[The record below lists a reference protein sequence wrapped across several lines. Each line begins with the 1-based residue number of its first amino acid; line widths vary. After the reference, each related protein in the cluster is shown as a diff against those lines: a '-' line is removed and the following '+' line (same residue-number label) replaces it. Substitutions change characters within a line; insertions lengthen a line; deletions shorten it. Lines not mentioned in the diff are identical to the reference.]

1 MNKNI
6 KWSIFLNKF
15 STLKPYVDNEFNE
28 TIFQQCIKQI
38 DCDYFY
44 PLISVEHFTNEFI
57 LESKT
62 INTETIVIGTVDM
75 FNMKNGIE
83 ERSDTKITYIERIIQ
98 DVVDK
103 HPFKKFIIFHENIID
118 PIIGSI
124 YNNIIWI
131 HWSNI
136 TNERN
141 TYIMLEPII
150 DKNYTSDKPVIT
162 LNNQMRCHRIA
173 LISYLYGLRLDNK
186 INITAMQLAEKCNAS
201 DNVMDLI
208 PWDLDKCDQFKQTI
222 GMGYNLACNVYTDN
236 DMNYNSTYINNYENF
251 KKLYKLYTNSFVEII
266 PETSYTLYGI
276 VTEKFLNSVY
286 ACNFPI
292 LIASCGTVKYL
303 RELGFDMFDDVVNH
317 SYDNIESPC
326 LRMETAIQQ
335 NIHLFDKN
343 VINEW
348 HTVKDRFLNNVSFAK
363 DKMYK
368 VFESRIF
375 NEFKKAI

>member
-1 MNKNI
+1 MNKHI

-15 STLKPYVDNEFNE
+15 STLKPYADNEFNE
-28 TIFQQCIKQI
+28 AIFHQCINQV

-44 PLISVEHFTNEFI
+44 PLISIEHFVQRFQKA
-57 LESKT
+57 SKS
-62 INTETIVIGTVDM
+62 INKNIVIIGTSDL
-75 FNMKNGIE
+75 FNMVNGIE
-83 ERSDTKITYIERIIQ
+83 EDSDTKITYIERIIQ

-124 YNNIIWI
+124 YDNIIWI

-136 TNERN
+136 TCERN
-141 TYIMLEPII
+141 KYITLDPII
-150 DKNYTSDKPVIT
+150 NKNYTSNKPVVA
-162 LNNQMRCHRIA
+162 LNNQIRCHRIA
-173 LISYLYGLRLDNK
+173 LISYLYGTNLNEK
-186 INITAMQLAEKCNAS
+186 CVITALKLHEKCDIYN
-201 DNVMDLI
+201 NPLDLI
-208 PWDLDKCDQFKQTI
+208 PWDLSEEVVQYLKKGYKC
-222 GMGYNLACNVYTDN
+222 ACNEHIN
-236 DMNYNSTYINNYENF
+236 DYVEYNSTYINNYENF

-266 PETSYTLYGI
+266 SETSYTSYG
-276 VTEKFLNSVY
+276 TMAEKYINSVY

-292 LIASCGTVKYL
+292 LVASRGSVKYL
-303 RELGFDMFDDVVNH
+303 RDLGFDMFDDTVNH
-317 SYDNIESPC
+317 SYDEIESPC

-335 NIHLFDKN
+335 NIHLFSNK

-368 VFESRIF
+368 VFEDRIY

>member
-1 MNKNI
+1 MNKHI

-15 STLKPYVDNEFNE
+15 STLKPYADNEFNE
-28 TIFQQCIKQI
+28 AIFHQCINQV

-44 PLISVEHFTNEFI
+44 PLISIEHFVQQFQKA
-57 LESKT
+57 SKS
-62 INTETIVIGTVDM
+62 INKNIVIIGTSDL
-75 FNMKNGIE
+75 FNMVNGIE
-83 ERSDTKITYIERIIQ
+83 EDSDTKITYIERIIQ

-124 YNNIIWI
+124 YDNIIWI

-136 TNERN
+136 TCERN
-141 TYIMLEPII
+141 KYITLDPII
-150 DKNYTSDKPVIT
+150 NKNYTSNKPVVA
-162 LNNQMRCHRIA
+162 LNNQIRCHRIA
-173 LISYLYGLRLDNK
+173 LISYLYGTNLNEK
-186 INITAMQLAEKCNAS
+186 CVITALKLHEKCDIYN
-201 DNVMDLI
+201 NPLDLI
-208 PWDLDKCDQFKQTI
+208 PWDLSEEVVRYLKKGYKC
-222 GMGYNLACNVYTDN
+222 ACNEHIN
-236 DMNYNSTYINNYENF
+236 DYVKYNSTYINNYENF

-266 PETSYTLYGI
+266 SETSYTSYGI
-276 VTEKFLNSVY
+276 MAEKYLHSVY

-292 LIASCGTVKYL
+292 LIASYGSVKYL
-303 RELGFDMFDDVVNH
+303 RELGFDMFDDIVNH

-368 VFESRIF
+368 VFEDRIY

>member
-124 YNNIIWI
+124 YDNIIWI

-136 TNERN
+136 TCERN
-141 TYIMLEPII
+141 KYITLDPII
-150 DKNYTSDKPVIT
+150 NKNYTSNKPVVA
-162 LNNQMRCHRIA
+162 LNNQIRCHRIA
-173 LISYLYGLRLDNK
+173 LISYLYGTNLNEK
-186 INITAMQLAEKCNAS
+186 CVITALKLHEKCDIYN
-201 DNVMDLI
+201 NPLDLI
-208 PWDLDKCDQFKQTI
+208 PWDLSEEVVQYLKKGYKC
-222 GMGYNLACNVYTDN
+222 ACNEHIN
-236 DMNYNSTYINNYENF
+236 DYVEYNSTYINNYENF

-276 VTEKFLNSVY
+276 VAEKYLHSVY

-292 LIASCGTVKYL
+292 LIASCGSVKYL
-303 RELGFDMFDDVVNH
+303 RELGFDMFDDIVNH

>member
-1 MNKNI
+1 M
-6 KWSIFLNKF
+6 NKF

-28 TIFQQCIKQI
+28 AIFHQCINQV

-44 PLISVEHFTNEFI
+44 PLISIEHFVQQFQKA
-57 LESKT
+57 SKS
-62 INTETIVIGTVDM
+62 INKNIVIIGTSDL
-75 FNMKNGIE
+75 FNMVNGIE
-83 ERSDTKITYIERIIQ
+83 EDSDTKITYIERIIQ

-124 YNNIIWI
+124 YDNIIWI

-136 TNERN
+136 TCERN
-141 TYIMLEPII
+141 KYITLDPII
-150 DKNYTSDKPVIT
+150 NKNYTSNKPVVA
-162 LNNQMRCHRIA
+162 LNNQIRCHRIA
-173 LISYLYGLRLDNK
+173 LISYLYGTNLNEK
-186 INITAMQLAEKCNAS
+186 CVITALKLHEKCDIYN
-201 DNVMDLI
+201 NPLDLI
-208 PWDLDKCDQFKQTI
+208 PWDLSEEVVQYLKKGYKC
-222 GMGYNLACNVYTDN
+222 ACNEHIN
-236 DMNYNSTYINNYENF
+236 DYVEYNSTYINNYENF

-266 PETSYTLYGI
+266 SETSYTSYG
-276 VTEKFLNSVY
+276 TMAEKYINSVY

-292 LIASCGTVKYL
+292 LVASRGSVKYL
-303 RELGFDMFDDVVNH
+303 RDLGFDMFDDTVNH
-317 SYDNIESPC
+317 SYDEIESPC

-335 NIHLFDKN
+335 NIHLFSNK

-368 VFESRIF
+368 VFEDRIY

>member
-124 YNNIIWI
+124 YDNIIWI

-136 TNERN
+136 TCERN
-141 TYIMLEPII
+141 KYITLDPII
-150 DKNYTSDKPVIT
+150 NKNYTSNKPVVA
-162 LNNQMRCHRIA
+162 LNNQIRCHRIA
-173 LISYLYGLRLDNK
+173 LISYLYGTNLNEK
-186 INITAMQLAEKCNAS
+186 CVITALKLHEKCDIYN
-201 DNVMDLI
+201 NPLDLI
-208 PWDLDKCDQFKQTI
+208 PWDLSEEVVRYLKKGYKC
-222 GMGYNLACNVYTDN
+222 ACNEHIN
-236 DMNYNSTYINNYENF
+236 DYVKYNSTYINNYENF

-276 VTEKFLNSVY
+276 VAEKYLHSVY

-292 LIASCGTVKYL
+292 LIASCGSVKYL
-303 RELGFDMFDDVVNH
+303 RELGFDMFDDIVNH

>member
-1 MNKNI
+1 MNKHI

-15 STLKPYVDNEFNE
+15 STLKPYADNEFNE
-28 TIFQQCIKQI
+28 AIFHQCINQV

-44 PLISVEHFTNEFI
+44 PLISIEHFVQQFQKA
-57 LESKT
+57 SKS
-62 INTETIVIGTVDM
+62 INKNIVIIGTSDL
-75 FNMKNGIE
+75 FNMVNGIE
-83 ERSDTKITYIERIIQ
+83 EDSDTKITYIERIIQ

-124 YNNIIWI
+124 YDNIIWI

-136 TNERN
+136 TCERN
-141 TYIMLEPII
+141 KYITLDPII
-150 DKNYTSDKPVIT
+150 NKNYTSNKPVVA
-162 LNNQMRCHRIA
+162 LNNQIRCHRIA
-173 LISYLYGLRLDNK
+173 LISYLYGTNLNEK
-186 INITAMQLAEKCNAS
+186 CVITALKLHEKCDIYN
-201 DNVMDLI
+201 NPLDLI
-208 PWDLDKCDQFKQTI
+208 PWDLSEEVVQYLKKGYKC
-222 GMGYNLACNVYTDN
+222 ACNEHIN
-236 DMNYNSTYINNYENF
+236 DYVEYNSTYINNYENF

-266 PETSYTLYGI
+266 SETSYTSYG
-276 VTEKFLNSVY
+276 TMAEKYLHSVY

-292 LIASCGTVKYL
+292 LIASHGSVKYL
-303 RELGFDMFDDVVNH
+303 RELGFDMFDDIVNH

-368 VFESRIF
+368 VFEDRIY

>member
-1 MNKNI
+1 MNNHI

-28 TIFQQCIKQI
+28 AIFHQCIKQV

-44 PLISVEHFTNEFI
+44 PLISIEHFVQRFQKA
-57 LESKT
+57 SKS
-62 INTETIVIGTVDM
+62 INKNIVIIGTSDL
-75 FNMKNGIE
+75 FNMVNGIE
-83 ERSDTKITYIERIIQ
+83 EDSDTKITYIERIIQ

-103 HPFKKFIIFHENIID
+103 HPFRKFIIFHENIID

-124 YNNIIWI
+124 YDNIIWI

-136 TNERN
+136 TCERN
-141 TYIMLEPII
+141 KYITLDPII
-150 DKNYTSDKPVIT
+150 NKNYTSNKPVVA
-162 LNNQMRCHRIA
+162 LNNQIRCHRIA
-173 LISYLYGLRLDNK
+173 LISYLYGTNLNEK
-186 INITAMQLAEKCNAS
+186 CVITALKLHEKCDIYN
-201 DNVMDLI
+201 NPLDLI
-208 PWDLDKCDQFKQTI
+208 PWDLSEEVVQYLKKGYKC
-222 GMGYNLACNVYTDN
+222 ACNEHIN
-236 DMNYNSTYINNYENF
+236 DYVEYNSTYINNYENF

-266 PETSYTLYGI
+266 SETSYTSYGI
-276 VTEKFLNSVY
+276 MAEKYLHSVY

-292 LIASCGTVKYL
+292 LIASYGSVKYL
-303 RELGFDMFDDVVNH
+303 RELGFDMFDDIVNH

>member
-1 MNKNI
+1 MNKHI

-15 STLKPYVDNEFNE
+15 STLKPYADNEFNE
-28 TIFQQCIKQI
+28 AIFHQCINQV

-44 PLISVEHFTNEFI
+44 PLISIEHFVQQFQKA
-57 LESKT
+57 SKS
-62 INTETIVIGTVDM
+62 INKNIVIIGTSDL
-75 FNMKNGIE
+75 FNMVNGIE
-83 ERSDTKITYIERIIQ
+83 EDSDTKITYIERIIQ

-124 YNNIIWI
+124 YDNIIWI

-136 TNERN
+136 TCERN
-141 TYIMLEPII
+141 KYITLDPII
-150 DKNYTSDKPVIT
+150 NKNYTSNKPVVA
-162 LNNQMRCHRIA
+162 LNNQIRCHRIA
-173 LISYLYGLRLDNK
+173 LISYLYGTNLNEK
-186 INITAMQLAEKCNAS
+186 CVITALKLHEKCDIYN
-201 DNVMDLI
+201 NPLDLI
-208 PWDLDKCDQFKQTI
+208 PWDLSEEVVQYLKKGYKC
-222 GMGYNLACNVYTDN
+222 ACNEHIN
-236 DMNYNSTYINNYENF
+236 DYVEYNSTYINNYENF

-266 PETSYTLYGI
+266 SETSYTSYG
-276 VTEKFLNSVY
+276 TMAEKYINSVY

-292 LIASCGTVKYL
+292 LVASRGSVKYL
-303 RELGFDMFDDVVNH
+303 RDLGFDMFDDTVNH
-317 SYDNIESPC
+317 SYDEIESPC

-335 NIHLFDKN
+335 NIHLFSNK

-368 VFESRIF
+368 VFEDRIY

>member
-124 YNNIIWI
+124 YDNIIWI

-136 TNERN
+136 TSERSK
-141 TYIMLEPII
+141 YITLDAII
-150 DKNYTSDKPVIT
+150 DKNYNSNKPVVA

-173 LISYLYGLRLDNK
+173 LISYLYGTNLNEK
-186 INITAMQLAEKCNAS
+186 CVITALKLHEKCDIYN
-201 DNVMDLI
+201 NPLDLI
-208 PWDLDKCDQFKQTI
+208 PWDLSEEVVRYLKKGYKC
-222 GMGYNLACNVYTDN
+222 ACNEHIN
-236 DMNYNSTYINNYENF
+236 DYVKYNSTYINNYENF

-266 PETSYTLYGI
+266 SETSYTSYGI
-276 VTEKFLNSVY
+276 MAEKYLHSVY

-292 LIASCGTVKYL
+292 LIASYGSVKYL
-303 RELGFDMFDDVVNH
+303 RELGFDMFDDIVNH

-343 VINEW
+343 IINEW
-348 HTVKDRFLNNVSFAK
+348 HTVKDRFLDNVSFAK

>member
-1 MNKNI
+1 MNNHI

-28 TIFQQCIKQI
+28 AIFHQCIKQV

-44 PLISVEHFTNEFI
+44 PLISIEHFVQRFQKA
-57 LESKT
+57 SKS
-62 INTETIVIGTVDM
+62 INKNIVIIGTSDL
-75 FNMKNGIE
+75 FNMVNGIE
-83 ERSDTKITYIERIIQ
+83 EDSDTKITYIERIIQ

-103 HPFKKFIIFHENIID
+103 HPFRKFIIFHENIID

-124 YNNIIWI
+124 YDNIIWI

-136 TNERN
+136 TSERSK
-141 TYIMLEPII
+141 YITLDAII
-150 DKNYTSDKPVIT
+150 DKNYNSNKPVVA

-173 LISYLYGLRLDNK
+173 LISYLYGTNLNEK
-186 INITAMQLAEKCNAS
+186 CVITALKLHEKCDIYN
-201 DNVMDLI
+201 NPLDLI
-208 PWDLDKCDQFKQTI
+208 PWDLSEEVVRYLKKGYKC
-222 GMGYNLACNVYTDN
+222 ACNEHIN
-236 DMNYNSTYINNYENF
+236 DYVKYNSTYINNYENF

-266 PETSYTLYGI
+266 SETSYTSYG
-276 VTEKFLNSVY
+276 TMAEKYINSVY

-292 LIASCGTVKYL
+292 LVASRGSVKYL
-303 RELGFDMFDDVVNH
+303 RDLGFDMFDDTVNH
-317 SYDNIESPC
+317 SYDEIESPC

-335 NIHLFDKN
+335 NIHLFSNK

-368 VFESRIF
+368 VFEDRIY